1 MYTFG
6 TAFGLIRII
15 FGLLLILFIPGYVLS
30 WVIFPLKKEIESSR
44 RFALSF
50 VLSIASVLLLV
61 LFSDIFLGID
71 STPENIVIII
81 LVFTVISVII
91 WIIEIIIYHRYLK
104 REPVP

>member
-1 MYTFG
+1 MDTFG
-6 TAFGLIRII
+6 IVFGLIRII

-30 WVIFPLKKEIESSR
+30 WVIFPLKKEIEPSR
-44 RFALSF
+44 RLALSL

-71 STPENIVIII
+71 STPANIVIII
-81 LVFTVISVII
+81 LAFTVISVLI
-91 WIIEIIIYHRYLK
+91 WKIEVIIYHYYFK